1 MSRRRDQ
8 GGGAGLLFLL
18 LLAVAVGGWL
28 GHRGGWWPNPFR
40 PFTTDGLV
48 QRSAPAQ
55 SRLSDREAPLDL
67 PGQSEP
73 SFDPAPD
80 DPSALAGM
88 SSSFPPAPIFREKRP
103 RSGPIVTADAISTN
117 ISKIP
122 ATPAISPATAIRP
135 VVPLPTALAGI
146 DRLIQDGEIGR
157 AHTAL
162 SRIYFQQPVRQPE
175 IRDRIEQTAAAV
187 YFSPRSHVIPAYTI
201 GPGDSLARIAPRFQV
216 GWQYLATVNQIDPR
230 RIRVGQ
236 KLKVIRGPFRVIVG
250 LDDFTL
256 LVRVGNEYV
265 CRFRIGTGK
274 DNSTPLG
281 RFRVLRKVPNPQ
293 YTDPDGRVIAGGT
306 PENPLG
312 LFWIDLGEG
321 YGIHG
326 TNESESIGRS
336 ESRGCV
342 RMHNR
347 DIERLYGML
356 VTGCEVVIHR

>member
-28 GHRGGWWPNPFR
+28 GHRGGWWPNPFQ
-40 PFTTDGLV
+40 PFVTNGLV
-48 QRSAPAQ
+48 QRPAPAQ

-67 PGQSEP
+67 PEQSEP
-73 SFDPAPD
+73 PVDPGPEGS
-80 DPSALAGM
+80 PALAGI
-88 SSSFPPAPIFREKRP
+88 SSSFPPAPIFREKQP
-103 RSGPIVTADAISTN
+103 GSGPIVTADAISTN
-117 ISKIP
+117 P
-122 ATPAISPATAIRP
+122 GTPEIKPATATRP
-135 VVPLPTALAGI
+135 VVPLPTTLVEI

-162 SRIYFQQPVRQPE
+162 SQVYFQQPVRRPE
-175 IRDRIEQTAAAV
+175 IQDRIEQTAAAV

-216 GWQYLATVNQIDPR
+216 GWQYLAAVNQIDPR
-230 RIRVGQ
+230 RIRAGQ

-256 LVRVGNEYV
+256 LVGAGSEYV
-265 CRFRIGTGK
+265 CRFRIGIGK

-281 RFRVLRKVPNPQ
+281 RFRVLRKIPDPQ

-306 PENPLG
+306 AENPLG
-312 LFWIDLGEG
+312 QFWIDLGEG

-326 TNESESIGRS
+326 TNEPKSIGRS